1 MSIIL
6 IYLIYANKLNIL
18 MREINVNDLT
28 KIVRDLSIEASTIA
42 NDDLVQALNNAH
54 EKENS
59 PVGKAVLGQLL
70 ENIDIA
76 KKDKTPICQDT
87 GFTVIYLDVGQEVH
101 FTGGDFTEA
110 INKGVAEGYT
120 EGYLRKSIVRN
131 PISDPGNTGDNTP
144 AIIHTH
150 IVPGDKLKITLLPK
164 GGGSENM
171 SRLKMMKPADGVE
184 GIKDFVIETVSNAG
198 GNPCPPTVI
207 GVGVG
212 GTFDHVA
219 WLAKKAISRKFGE
232 RSPNPKIAEWEK
244 EWLDEINKLGI
255 GPAGLGGNTTSLELF
270 IEEHPRHIAT
280 FPVAVNIQ
288 CHAARVKTKTI

>member
-1 MSIIL
+1 
-6 IYLIYANKLNIL
+6 

-28 KIVRDLSIEASTIA
+28 KSIRNLSMEASTIA
-42 NDDLVQALNNAH
+42 NEDLVEVLKASHL
-54 EKENS
+54 KESS

-70 ENIDIA
+70 ENIEIA
-76 KKDKTPICQDT
+76 KTTKTPMCQDT

-101 FTGGDFTEA
+101 FVGGDLTEA
-110 INKGVAEGYT
+110 INKGVAQGYVD
-120 EGYLRKSIVRN
+120 GFLRKSIIKN
-131 PISDPGNTGDNTP
+131 PITDPKNTGDNTP

-150 IVPGDKLKITLLPK
+150 IVPGDKVKIMLLPK

-171 SRLKMMKPADGVE
+171 SRLKMMKPSDGVE
-184 GIKDFVIETVSNAG
+184 GIKRFVLETVSQAG
-198 GNPCPPTVI
+198 GNPCPPTII

-219 WLAKKAISRKFGE
+219 WLAKKAITRKLGE
-232 RSPNPKIAEWEK
+232 RNSNPILAKWEE
-244 EWLDEINKLGI
+244 EWLSEINKMGI
-255 GPAGLGGNTTSLELF
+255 GPAGLGGDTTSLDLF

-288 CHAARVKTKTI
+288 CHSARVKIKII